1 MQRCPVCDQQMP
13 DRAAFCMYCGA
24 PLSSPAKLSPGL
36 PQTFPG
42 GRESRDLSGVPHTAS
57 AGSRES
63 RLISVKQPIYKFPSL
78 PAAPRVIAPG
88 GLPRAA
94 AFVGRRAMLID
105 LMAKLRMGENVGI
118 FALAGM
124 GGIGK
129 TALAAEAAARLANDD
144 QMFPGGAAWI
154 ACDGLTGEAGL
165 AELWNRVARAL
176 GMDQV
181 ATLTD
186 QMARRAALTNALSRR
201 ERLLL
206 ALDNLEPTLDA
217 ETALSALAVPGATVL
232 LVTGREKI
240 EPPQLTEIIELPPLE
255 VPDACALFVQRL
267 HQTDQGRPTP
277 ADELDVPRLLALM
290 GGLPLVIELTAAYA
304 GVMGFSLEAVRQE
317 IEHDGLFQSPQADR
331 YEGPIP
337 VLQPWGWYQK
347 TPQRSID
354 FAPGVAAFQ
363 DSMSQVA
370 QRVLRLCCARTWQK
384 LTPRQQ
390 RLFASLALLAGS
402 SFPRRAVLALAQATP
417 EEGDPL
423 AGQAGPA
430 KELAVLIA
438 YALVEPLPGER
449 LRLHPLLRAYA
460 AERLARM
467 PGAQQERLGKVMLTY
482 WSAFAEAHPGDE
494 GIDALEA
501 EAEGLLGALAW
512 AHDHARHRDL
522 LALADA
528 IGTAWDARARREE
541 ELRIYTW
548 AVQAAQALKKP
559 IWQRWAAHQL
569 ATTQR
574 ELGQLAEAYAGYE
587 QALTLAKQLGDLA
600 AERVETHALAALY
613 RQAGRRAESR
623 AGYERAL
630 ALARQ
635 LGDLAAER
643 EEVHGL
649 AVLDMQIGRR
659 VEARRAY
666 ERALSLAKQL
676 DNPAAERVE
685 VHELAVLDWQTGQL
699 AEARAGYERALIL
712 AKQLG
717 DLAAEREEV
726 HGLAVLDWQTGQLAE
741 ARARYERALDLAKQ
755 LGDLVAEREEVHG
768 LAVLDAQEGRSLE
781 ARAGYEQAL
790 TLAKQLGDLAAERL
804 ETHALAILDA
814 EAGRLAAART
824 GLERALALAQ
834 QLGDQAAEAS
844 ELRSLGSLIGQRG
857 EIEQGRELIEK
868 SLAICEL
875 LGDIHGMGDCHQ
887 FLAWLARD
895 QGNNAQAVAHYR
907 EALRCYEKVQSPS
920 AEGVRTAL
928 QRSEVR
934 MFPIYKI
941 RAGGKNAS

>member
-13 DRAAFCMYCGA
+13 DRAAFCMYCGT
-24 PLSSPAKLSPGL
+24 PLSSSVKPAPGTQ
-36 PQTFPG
+36 QTFPG
-42 GRESRDLSGVPHTAS
+42 GRESRDLTGVPHTAS

-63 RLISVKQPIYKFPSL
+63 RLISVKQPIYKFPTL

-94 AFVGRRAMLID
+94 SFVGRRTILID
-105 LMAKLRMGENVGI
+105 LIAKLRAGENVGI

-129 TALAAEAAARLANDD
+129 TALAAEVAARLANDD
-144 QMFPGGAAWI
+144 QLFPGGAAWI

-165 AELWNRVARAL
+165 AELWIRVARAL

-186 QMARRAALTNALSRR
+186 RTARRAALTKALSRR

-206 ALDNLEPTLDA
+206 VLDNLEPMLDA

-240 EPPQLTEIIELPPLE
+240 EPPQLTEIIDLPPLE

-317 IEHDGLFQSPQADR
+317 IEADGL
-331 YEGPIP
+331 G
-337 VLQPWGWYQK
+337 
-347 TPQRSID
+347 ID
-354 FAPGVAAFQ
+354 AFQ
-363 DSMSQVA
+363 DYTPQAA
-370 QRVLRLCCARTWQK
+370 QRALRLCCARAWQK

-390 RLFASLALLAGS
+390 RLFASLALLTGG
-402 SFPRRAVLALAQATP
+402 SFPRRAALALAQATP
-417 EEGDPL
+417 EEGDPP
-423 AGQAGPA
+423 AGHAGPA

-494 GIDALEA
+494 GIDVLEA

-613 RQAGRRAESR
+613 RQAGRRTEAR

-685 VHELAVLDWQTGQL
+685 VHELAVLDWQTGRL

-726 HGLAVLDWQTGQLAE
+726 HGLAVLDWQTGQLE
-741 ARARYERALDLAKQ
+741 QARSGYERALDLARH
-755 LGDLVAEREEVHG
+755 LGDLAAEREEVHG
-768 LAVLDAQEGRSLE
+768 LAVLDAQEGRSIE
-781 ARAGYEQAL
+781 ARSGYEQAL
-790 TLAKQLGDLAAERL
+790 DLAKQLGDLAAERL
-804 ETHALAILDA
+804 ETHALAIWDA
-814 EAGRLAAART
+814 GAGRLVAARA

-857 EIEQGRELIEK
+857 EVERGRELIEK
-868 SLAICEL
+868 SLAISEL

-941 RAGGKNAS
+941 PAGGKNAS